1 MESFTYS
8 NARQNLSRVLDT
20 AMKRG
25 EVKIRR
31 RDGSS
36 FVIRPER
43 RVKSKS
49 PLDIKGV
56 KSAGVSVEDI
66 LAAIKEGRKEY

>member
-8 NARQNLSRVLDT
+8 NARQNLSRLLDI
-20 AMKRG
+20 ASRRG

-36 FVIRPER
+36 FVIRPEE
-43 RVKSKS
+43 KADSKS
-49 PLDIKGV
+49 PLDVKGIHP
-56 KSAGVSVEDI
+56 KGLGRGDI
-66 LAAIKEGRKEY
+66 LKAIQEGRRKG

>member
-8 NARQNLSRVLDT
+8 SARQNLSRLLDI
-20 AMKRG
+20 ASRRG

-36 FVIRPER
+36 FVIRPEEQAGM
-43 RVKSKS
+43 KS
-49 PLDIKGV
+49 PLDVKGV
-56 KSAGVSVEDI
+56 RPKGVRPEDI
-66 LAAIKEGRKEY
+66 LKAIQEGRRKG

>member
-31 RDGSS
+31 SDGTS
-36 FVIRPER
+36 FIIRPER

-56 KSAGVSVEDI
+56 KSTGISVKDV
-66 LAAIKEGRKEY
+66 LVAIKEGRKEY